1 MNLDSGTISI
11 IQLAWSRHLG
21 LEDNALADTDH
32 GERIYSV
39 RDQAETVC
47 FLRLFGTEVFSGPEW
62 AAKRARTKSATELT
76 RHSGLVRM
84 SMEHGGRALSAEQ
97 LFFADSFPSVA
108 PLEDLAVANDPGLA
122 VALER
127 LCPPDD
133 VAEAGLAGKEDHFIL
148 VDDSLPEPRP
158 LAGAGYSITDGI
170 LADMS
175 VLTAPGHRLQG
186 LGSYISSVALEDA
199 MAGGLIP
206 QWRARLDN
214 IGAARTAVGS
224 GFIPAGVKTSVT
236 LSA

>member
-1 MNLDSGTISI
+1 MNLDSGTIAI

-21 LEDNALADTDH
+21 LADNALAETGT
-32 GERIYSV
+32 GERIYRV
-39 RDQAETVC
+39 NEQAETAC

-62 AAKRARTKSATELT
+62 AADRARSQSAAELT
-76 RHSGLVRM
+76 RDSGLIKM
-84 SMEHGGRALSAEQ
+84 SMEHGGRVLGAEQ
-97 LFFADSFPSVA
+97 LFFADAFPSMV
-108 PLEDLAVANDPGLA
+108 PLEDLAVAYEPDLA
-122 VALER
+122 AALER

-133 VAEAGLAGKEDHFIL
+133 VAEASLAGKEEVFVL
-148 VDDSLPEPRP
+148 VDDSLDTPRP
-158 LAGAGYSITDGI
+158 VAGAGYSVTDGI

-186 LGSYISSVALEDA
+186 LGSYISAVALEDA

-224 GFIPAGVKTSVT
+224 GFIPAGSRTSVA

>member
-1 MNLDSGTISI
+1 MNLDSGTIAI

-21 LEDNALADTDH
+21 LEDNALAETDS

-39 RDQAETVC
+39 SDRAQTVS

-62 AAKRARTKSATELT
+62 AAERARSKSAIELT
-76 RHSGLVRM
+76 RNSGLVQM
-84 SMEHGGRALSAEQ
+84 SMEHGGRTLGAEQ
-97 LFFADSFPSVA
+97 LFFADSFPTVA
-108 PLEDLAVANDPGLA
+108 PLEELAVANDTDLA
-122 VALER
+122 LALER
-127 LCPPDD
+127 MCPPDD
-133 VAEAGLAGKEDHFIL
+133 VAEAGLADKEDLFIL
-148 VDDSLPEPRP
+148 VDDSQDEPRP
-158 LAGAGYSITDGI
+158 VAGAGYSITDGI

-175 VLTAPGHRLQG
+175 VLTAPPYRLQG

-214 IGAARTAVGS
+214 VGAARTAVGS
-224 GFIPAGVKTSVT
+224 GFIPAGIKTSVA